1 MALIDIIQV
10 QKQLKKLQKYV
21 SGDGMIKK
29 YINKSGRD
37 NTCNR
42 QDAPYI
48 IESVDFISRDGPGM
62 YIYVIHHKTPNISEQ
77 VNFNFHNQI
86 L

>member
-1 MALIDIIQV
+1 
-10 QKQLKKLQKYV
+10 
-21 SGDGMIKK
+21 MIKK

-77 VNFNFHNQI
+77 VNFNFNNHNLQQI
-86 L
+86 FYLSSPRMFMRTIVFV